1 MWYYSLHLIWEEME
15 EIKKILRLGNMV
27 YAYCLKNLRLS
38 MLISFIRIKEY
49 NYKICWPFN
58 AWWWSFSWHQQL
70 KSWHILV
77 QYCMW
82 YRNQSFVLL
91 WKTWLVSTWNATLGW
106 KGLCCALYK
115 TPNTHWNPI
124 YTYLIQRQSCHHIET
139 SQLICRVNKINWFV
153 YGFWHL
159 IS

>member
-1 MWYYSLHLIWEEME
+1 MCDIILYTWFGKKWKRLKKFWDWGIW
-15 EIKKILRLGNMV
+15 LV

-77 QYCMW
+77 QYCIW

-91 WKTWLVSTWNATLGW
+91 WKTNDWFLRETQHWVEKGYVAHFIKLLTLTEIPFTLTSFNA
-106 KGLCCALYK
+106 KVA
-115 TPNTHWNPI
+115 I
-124 YTYLIQRQSCHHIET
+124 I
-139 SQLICRVNKINWFV
+139 
-153 YGFWHL
+153 
-159 IS
+159 